1 MRARSRIDRL
11 AHRIGGP
18 RMLALPLLR
27 WLAVLAGVVWILL
40 APPEYAG
47 RHTVPYTMLG
57 FVLYS
62 VLVTGAL
69 WAWPGRM
76 LRLNQWVLAI
86 DLAFALA
93 LIALTGGVSSTLFN
107 ALLVIAGLQSYYYGL
122 VRGIAVAMAAAVAYV
137 AVVWP
142 TIAGTHWSDVAVRLA
157 VLFGTAVGVGILGQV
172 EERERLEVAAL
183 NDAARERERFIR
195 NVVESLREG
204 VVALDQAGMI
214 VAFNR
219 AMEDLTRTSAAAAMG
234 RPFLDLFPAARSGAF
249 RAPLEQVLRGERE
262 GFTLEAL
269 EHEGPG
275 GSRVVQNLKAS
286 LLRQHGQPAGAV
298 LLVQDITERVG
309 LERAARQA
317 EKLAALGTMAAG
329 LAHELNNPIG
339 IISSRIEI
347 MLLDVE
353 AQPVQVQFAEDLR
366 VLHRHAQRVAR
377 IAQGLL
383 SFSRQPS
390 GRRGPVDLNHLVE
403 ETLLLIEQP
412 MGKQGV
418 TVKRRLAPDLPPL
431 WGDANTLQQVV
442 LNLLTNARD
451 AVSGGG
457 EIMVETLFQ
466 PGEPD
471 TVRLRVKDTGPGIPP
486 EALPRIF
493 EPFFTTKSN
502 GTGLGLAITYGIVRE
517 HQGTVDVESRP
528 DEGTT
533 FILTLPVAGA
543 RAAVGDQVRAP
554 RASSSSTTSPTW
566 WRTVR
571 ASSVAWAISASRP
584 PIPSV
589 RWVSSMKSGPIS

>member
-1 MRARSRIDRL
+1 MFAAHPRIDRL
-11 AHRIGGP
+11 ARRIGGP
-18 RMLALPLLR
+18 RVLALPLLR
-27 WLAVLAGVVWILL
+27 WLAVTAGAVWILL

-47 RHTVPYTMLG
+47 RPAVLLTMLG

-62 VLVTGAL
+62 VAVTSAL

-93 LIALTGGVSSTLFN
+93 LIRLTGGVSSTLFN

-122 VRGIAVAMAAAVAYV
+122 VRGVVVALAAAAAYV

-142 TIAGTHWSDVAVRLA
+142 TIAGTHWADVAVRLA

-172 EERERLEVAAL
+172 EERERLEVVTL
-183 NDAARERERFIR
+183 NETARERDRFIR
-195 NVVESLREG
+195 SVVESLREG
-204 VVALDQAGMI
+204 VVALDSAGNV

-219 AMEDLTRTSAAAAMG
+219 AMEEQTQMAATQVMG
-234 RPFLDLFPAARSGAF
+234 RSFVDVFSPGRRDAF
-249 RAPLEQVLRGERE
+249 RAPLDQLLRGERE
-262 GFTLEAL
+262 SFTLEAL

-275 GSRVVQNLKAS
+275 GTRMVQNLKAG
-286 LLRQHGQPAGAV
+286 LLRHHGQPAGAV

-339 IISSRIEI
+339 VISSRIEI
-347 MLLDVE
+347 MLFDAE
-353 AQPVQVQFAEDLR
+353 AQPVQAQFAEDLR

-390 GRRGPVDLNHLVE
+390 GRHGPVDLNHLVE
-403 ETLLLIEQP
+403 ETLLLIERP
-412 MGKQGV
+412 MVKQGV
-418 TVKRRLAPDLPPL
+418 TVTRRLAPDLPPL
-431 WGDANTLQQVV
+431 WGDSNTLQQVV
-442 LNLLTNARD
+442 LNLVTNARD
-451 AVSGGG
+451 AVAGGG
-457 EIMVETLFQ
+457 EIAVETSHQ
-466 PGEPD
+466 PGEPG

-502 GTGLGLAITYGIVRE
+502 GTGLGLSITYGIVRE
-517 HQGTVDVESRP
+517 HHGTVDVESRP

-533 FILTLPVAGA
+533 FVLTLPVAGGH
-543 RAAVGDQVRAP
+543 AAAGG
-554 RASSSSTTSPTW
+554 SS
-566 WRTVR
+566 
-571 ASSVAWAISASRP
+571 
-584 PIPSV
+584 
-589 RWVSSMKSGPIS
+589 

>member
-1 MRARSRIDRL
+1 MLRARSRLGRFAL
-11 AHRIGGP
+11 RIGGP
-18 RMLALPLLR
+18 RVLALPLLR
-27 WLAVLAGVVWILL
+27 WLAVMAGAAWILL

-47 RHTVPYTMLG
+47 RHAVLFTMLG
-57 FVLYS
+57 FAVYS
-62 VLVTGAL
+62 VIVTGAL

-76 LRLNQWVLAI
+76 LGLNKWVVAI

-93 LIALTGGVSSTLFN
+93 LIRLTGGVSSTLFN

-122 VRGIAVAMAAAVAYV
+122 GRGVAVALAASVAYV

-142 TIAGTHWSDVAVRLA
+142 TIAGTHWSDIAVRLS
-157 VLFGTAVGVGILGQV
+157 VLFGTAVGVGVLGQV
-172 EERERLEVAAL
+172 EERERLEVATL

-195 NVVESLREG
+195 SVVESLREG
-204 VVALDQAGMI
+204 VVALDPAGI
-214 VAFNR
+214 VVAFNR
-219 AMEDLTRTSAAAAMG
+219 AMEEQTQMAATQVMG
-234 RPFLDLFPAARSGAF
+234 RPFVDVFSPVRRDAF
-249 RAPLEQVLRGERE
+249 RAPLDQLLRGERE
-262 GFTLEAL
+262 SFTLEAV

-275 GSRVVQNLKAS
+275 GTRMVQNLKAS
-286 LLRQHGQPAGAV
+286 LLRHHGQPAGAV

-339 IISSRIEI
+339 VISSRSEI
-347 MLLDVE
+347 MLLDIE
-353 AQPVQVQFAEDLR
+353 AQPVQGQFAEDLR

-403 ETLLLIEQP
+403 ETLLLIERP
-412 MGKQGV
+412 MVKQGV
-418 TVKRRLAPDLPPL
+418 TVKRCLAPDLPPL
-431 WGDANTLQQVV
+431 WGDSNTLQQVV

-451 AVSGGG
+451 AVAGGG
-457 EIMVETLFQ
+457 EIVVETSHQ
-466 PGEPD
+466 SGEPE

-486 EALPRIF
+486 DALPRIF

-502 GTGLGLAITYGIVRE
+502 GTGLGLSITYGIVRE
-517 HQGTVDVESRP
+517 HHGTVDVESRP

-533 FILTLPVAGA
+533 FILTLPVTGA
-543 RAAVGDQVRAP
+543 RVGVGGEA
-554 RASSSSTTSPTW
+554 
-566 WRTVR
+566 
-571 ASSVAWAISASRP
+571 
-584 PIPSV
+584 
-589 RWVSSMKSGPIS
+589 

>member
-1 MRARSRIDRL
+1 MPDLRFLIDHLAR
-11 AHRIGGP
+11 RIGGP

-27 WLAVLAGVVWILL
+27 WLAVLAGFAWILL
-40 APPEYAG
+40 APPEYTGWYA
-47 RHTVPYTMLG
+47 VLLTMLG
-57 FVLYS
+57 FVVYS
-62 VLVTGAL
+62 VVVTGAL
-69 WAWPGRM
+69 WTWPGRM
-76 LRLNQWVLAI
+76 LRLNKWVLAT

-93 LIALTGGVSSTLFN
+93 LIRLTGGVSSTLFN

-122 VRGIAVAMAAAVAYV
+122 ARGVAVAVGAAVAYV

-142 TIAGTHWSDVAVRLA
+142 TIAGTHWSDIAVRLA
-157 VLFGTAVGVGILGQV
+157 VLFGTAVGVGVLGQV

-183 NDAARERERFIR
+183 TDAARDRERFIR
-195 NVVESLREG
+195 SVVESLREG
-204 VVALDQAGMI
+204 VVALDPAGSI

-219 AMEDLTRTSAAAAMG
+219 AMEEQTQTPATEVMG
-234 RPFLDLFPAARSGAF
+234 RSLVEVFPAARREAF
-249 RAPLEQVLRGERE
+249 RGPLEQLLRGERE

-275 GSRVVQNLKAS
+275 GIRVVQNLKAS
-286 LLRQHGQPAGAV
+286 LLRQHGQPTGAV

-339 IISSRIEI
+339 VISSRIEI
-347 MLLDVE
+347 MLLDIE
-353 AQPVQVQFAEDLR
+353 AQPVQGQLAEDLR

-403 ETLLLIEQP
+403 ETLLLIERP
-412 MGKQGV
+412 MVKQGV

-451 AVSGGG
+451 AMAGRG
-457 EIMVETLFQ
+457 EIVVETSHQ
-466 PGEPD
+466 PGDPE

-502 GTGLGLAITYGIVRE
+502 GTGLGLAISYGIVRE
-517 HQGTVDVESRP
+517 HHGTVDVESRP

-533 FILTLPVAGA
+533 FILTLPVTGT
-543 RAAVGDQVRAP
+543 RAAVRGEA
-554 RASSSSTTSPTW
+554 
-566 WRTVR
+566 
-571 ASSVAWAISASRP
+571 
-584 PIPSV
+584 
-589 RWVSSMKSGPIS
+589 